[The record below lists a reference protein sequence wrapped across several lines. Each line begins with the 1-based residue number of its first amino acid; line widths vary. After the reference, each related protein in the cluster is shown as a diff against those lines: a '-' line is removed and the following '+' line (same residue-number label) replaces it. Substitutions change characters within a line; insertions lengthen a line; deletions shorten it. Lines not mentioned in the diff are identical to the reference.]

1 MISRPAAAVL
11 TDGAETLTMSHVH
24 GLARVRPRRNSSSRS
39 TRAPKVSGR
48 EDGRRAA
55 PPVALGGPRAGRR
68 GPAPSGLETPGRRP
82 LPTRSAN
89 YAIPAAARKHRPK
102 RPRASSSFGYVAGV
116 VAVSAVIF
124 GLLWWM
130 LAAVGDEAPWLPAGI
145 AAVLVAAVA
154 VVTREVKV
162 RREWARHTRE
172 MERRA
177 EWHSSSG
184 GAERVH
190 KSSGVRGS
198 AAALR
203 ALQQR
208 LAEAEAAGAQQ
219 PEAHLEA
226 FRLCVDYL
234 GNTEEAIRSTKTAPD
249 VRMALNVGRERV
261 RELQR
266 HHLLAWA
273 REEAKRL
280 TTEAR
285 RRVRVSDKMET
296 AQRAVDVI
304 DEALK
309 VYPEEPELR
318 ASALAARDFVASVR
332 IAHWVEMAERA
343 AFRGRYTRAIARYR
357 DALFYVSRMEMSDE
371 ARADAANRIQREI
384 EMLRARRATEEER
397 PVKKGAAT
405 VVRVVEPAEKESDPE
420 AQGGDGRAV

>member
-1 MISRPAAAVL
+1 M
-11 TDGAETLTMSHVH
+11 
-24 GLARVRPRRNSSSRS
+24 
-39 TRAPKVSGR
+39 
-48 EDGRRAA
+48 
-55 PPVALGGPRAGRR
+55 
-68 GPAPSGLETPGRRP
+68 
-82 LPTRSAN
+82 
-89 YAIPAAARKHRPK
+89 
-102 RPRASSSFGYVAGV
+102 AGV
-116 VAVSAVIF
+116 VAFSAVVF

-130 LAAVGDEAPWLPAGI
+130 LAAAGDEAPWLPAGI
-145 AAVLVAAVA
+145 AAVLVAAA
-154 VVTREVKV
+154 GVVTREVKV

-177 EWHSSSG
+177 EWHSSAG
-184 GAERVH
+184 GAERAR
-190 KSSGVRGS
+190 KSSGVHGS
-198 AAALR
+198 ASALR

-208 LAEAEAAGAQQ
+208 LAEAEATGAQQ

-226 FRLCVDYL
+226 FRLCVEYL
-234 GNTEEAIRSTKTAPD
+234 ENTEEALRSTKTAPD
-249 VRMALNVGRERV
+249 VRAALNVGRERV

-285 RRVRVSDKMET
+285 RRARVSDKIET
-296 AQRAVDVI
+296 AQRAVDAI

-343 AFRGRYTRAIARYR
+343 AFRGRYSRAIARYR
-357 DALFYVSRMEMSDE
+357 DALFYVSRMEMSEE
-371 ARADAANRIQREI
+371 ARSDAAGRIQREI
-384 EMLRARRATEEER
+384 EMLRARRATGEER

-405 VVRVVEPAEKESDPE
+405 VVRAVESEAEEFGPE
-420 AQGGDGRAV
+420 APAPGGDGRAG